1 MKNLLQRLLSTLA
14 FIACMTSTTAQ
25 INYGGQPSFIV
36 NSESINSSKIILPAI
51 DREAL
56 AAEDAVTDKIKE
68 VPWRF
73 GVENEVNIT
82 PSANGYWSIE
92 GDENVWRVAITGEDA
107 TCISVRFSEFGLEK
121 GAYLYIWSPIT
132 HQFIGRFDHRNVKDW
147 GGLAT
152 GVVSGSEV
160 IIELHQPISRG
171 TTAPITIDQ
180 AVYGYRSLL
189 NYSEEIAAQ
198 FRGPFGNSGACNIN
212 VNCPEGAPW
221 QTESRS
227 VVIIVQGGWGQCT
240 GAMINNTSNDGTPYF
255 LTANHCLGN
264 PGAWLFYFN
273 HESPGCTGNTGPTNQ
288 SVSGASTLVSN
299 SASDYALLELSETPP
314 ASFNVQY
321 AGFDAS
327 GSTPESAV
335 GIHHPGGDIKKICF
349 EEDSPFQT
357 NAGGAAVWYI
367 NQWEDGVTEPG
378 SSGSPLF
385 DHNHRIIGQLYGGSA
400 ACAGNVNNGQPD
412 YYGRLDVSWDYGAS
426 QYLDPSGGGITVWD
440 GYPDGAV
447 SYDDDAGITISGA
460 PEGLICGSDPIEVD
474 LIVSNLG
481 NNNLTSCTITYN
493 INNSNSQQINWN
505 GNLSTGQTETI
516 SLPAFTPVDGANS
529 IEAEVSNPNNTSDD
543 NGLNNEAESEF
554 STFAGDTYDFTFV
567 LTLDDYGS
575 ETTWT
580 IKRLG
585 TVIYEGGPYEDDLN
599 GEQIVIDMCLEEGCY
614 IVTMNDSYGDGLCCE
629 YGEGSW
635 VVYDDDNNVMVES
648 DGIFEE
654 QETDQFCTAWS
665 SIDQTGPKL
674 AIYPNPANNTLIIEA
689 PTSDGEFIITD
700 AAGRTMNIAQNN
712 DVRITQLD
720 VSSWSQGIYI
730 FTWFNAE
737 GARSVNQI
745 QVVH

>member
-1 MKNLLQRLLSTLA
+1 MKNLLQSLLSALA

-36 NSESINSSKIILPAI
+36 NSVSINSSKIILPAI

-92 GDENVWRVAITGEDA
+92 GDENVWRVAITSEDA

-171 TTAPITIDQ
+171 TTAPIAIDQ

-212 VNCPEGAPW
+212 VNCPEGEPW

-335 GIHHPGGDIKKICF
+335 GIHHPEGDIKKICF
-349 EEDSPFQT
+349 E
-357 NAGGAAVWYI
+357 
-367 NQWEDGVTEPG
+367 
-378 SSGSPLF
+378 
-385 DHNHRIIGQLYGGSA
+385 
-400 ACAGNVNNGQPD
+400 
-412 YYGRLDVSWDYGAS
+412 
-426 QYLDPSGGGITVWD
+426 
-440 GYPDGAV
+440 
-447 SYDDDAGITISGA
+447 
-460 PEGLICGSDPIEVD
+460 
-474 LIVSNLG
+474 
-481 NNNLTSCTITYN
+481 
-493 INNSNSQQINWN
+493 
-505 GNLSTGQTETI
+505 
-516 SLPAFTPVDGANS
+516 
-529 IEAEVSNPNNTSDD
+529 
-543 NGLNNEAESEF
+543 
-554 STFAGDTYDFTFV
+554 
-567 LTLDDYGS
+567 
-575 ETTWT
+575 
-580 IKRLG
+580 
-585 TVIYEGGPYEDDLN
+585 
-599 GEQIVIDMCLEEGCY
+599 
-614 IVTMNDSYGDGLCCE
+614 
-629 YGEGSW
+629 
-635 VVYDDDNNVMVES
+635 
-648 DGIFEE
+648 
-654 QETDQFCTAWS
+654 
-665 SIDQTGPKL
+665 
-674 AIYPNPANNTLIIEA
+674 
-689 PTSDGEFIITD
+689 
-700 AAGRTMNIAQNN
+700 
-712 DVRITQLD
+712 
-720 VSSWSQGIYI
+720 
-730 FTWFNAE
+730 
-737 GARSVNQI
+737 
-745 QVVH
+745 